1 MIIISCISYVIY
13 NGLNSTNKLLKIEEK
28 FNDIDEK
35 YFSNEISNEAVI
47 MLRDYLAVDE
57 LSTGDIKK
65 ISRNIKVFEDFYAR
79 IIEYSQ
85 PPNLHGNSGRSSW
98 KILESNDGQIV
109 IFEKDKPINLIKYKI
124 IETENKPI
132 LFAYNENHQVNHRK
146 IQMFSYE
153 ITDDGIKE
161 RKALSDIDM
170 ESNEWE
176 IIEEQGLIWNKNN
189 YSIYVDNIMGNG
201 EITISS
207 INEQGNKQ
215 KLILTLNE
223 NNQYKNYSL
232 DK

>member
-1 MIIISCISYVIY
+1 MIIISCIRYDINY
-13 NGLNSTNKLLKIEEK
+13 GLNSTNKLLKIEEK